1 MSGLRIGLALAA
13 IGSLL
18 SALVL
23 QVLVAKLRQRTG
35 FSHAPSSESAIVA
48 SDTGALAPIIL
59 RDSILGIRGKPDYL
73 VRTTLDGEQRLV
85 PLELK
90 PARRSV
96 RLYDSDRLQLG
107 AYLLALRSTI
117 GLRAAGFG
125 VVKYASTSFRVAL
138 TPGLEADVRR
148 AVLAMRAGR
157 TSSRI
162 PRSHGSVGRCR
173 ACAVRLSCDQAL
185 AR

>member
-1 MSGLRIGLALAA
+1 MSALRIGLALAA
-13 IGSLL
+13 VGALL
-18 SALVL
+18 AAALL
-23 QVLVAKLRQRTG
+23 QVLVARLRQRTG
-35 FSHAPSSESAIVA
+35 FAHRGGSDSTVVA
-48 SDTGALAPIIL
+48 SDTGILAPIVL
-59 RDSILGIRGKPDYL
+59 RDSVLGSRGKPDYL

-90 PARRSV
+90 PTRRSV

-107 AYLLALRSTI
+107 AYLLALRSTM

-125 VVKYASTSFRVAL
+125 VVRYASTSFRVAL
-138 TPGLEADVRR
+138 TPVLEADVRR

-157 TSSRI
+157 SSNRI

-173 ACAVRLSCDQAL
+173 ACAVRISCDQAL